1 MVQFGTVPGKCEHS
15 IIVYWLG
22 LGTYY
27 NGYYYRHSNVFTP
40 TWKEVR
46 HFVWFLNMQLSAC
59 EQSNII
65 KRVPGL
71 RTFVVD
77 FMTTMSR
84 VSC

>member
-1 MVQFGTVPGKCEHS
+1 MS
-15 IIVYWLG
+15 
-22 LGTYY
+22 
-27 NGYYYRHSNVFTP
+27 RHSNISIP

-46 HFVWFLNMQLSAC
+46 HFVWFLNIQLSAC

-84 VSC
+84 VSVMK

>member
-1 MVQFGTVPGKCEHS
+1 MS
-15 IIVYWLG
+15 
-22 LGTYY
+22 
-27 NGYYYRHSNVFTP
+27 GYHYQVRSNRVLYQLNIFRHTNILIP

-46 HFVWFLNMQLSAC
+46 HFVWFLNIQLSAC

-84 VSC
+84 VSVI